1 MVLFFPNMIIVIII
15 IIITSWG
22 EVARVALN
30 VYKTNMQ
37 LTGVLSPVEFLIMY
51 IYTGGWAPGFSGTNF
66 AFFLCGKFSP
76 VSAMNKASFQ
86 VIVELR
92 GVFMWQNSSPSYR
105 DLCRLYLWTQ
115 QCFSKER
122 AVDVKTELI
131 WTGSKNTVCSFLFQV
146 SQIRQVSHSL
156 TLQQEKVTWLVSRL
170 LSIMTLTSLFQT
182 KMADLLPTMHTQ
194 PVKPVVPGIWWW
206 KNHAGYF
213 PCE

>member
-1 MVLFFPNMIIVIII
+1 
-15 IIITSWG
+15 
-22 EVARVALN
+22 
-30 VYKTNMQ
+30 MQ
-37 LTGVLSPVEFLIMY
+37 LTGVLSPVQFISTSALVVERPVLAGRIL
-51 IYTGGWAPGFSGTNF
+51 PS
-66 AFFLCGKFSP
+66 FSP

-122 AVDVKTELI
+122 AVDVESELI
-131 WTGSKNTVCSFLFQV
+131 WTGSKNTFCCFLFQV

>member
-1 MVLFFPNMIIVIII
+1 
-15 IIITSWG
+15 
-22 EVARVALN
+22 
-30 VYKTNMQ
+30 MQ
-37 LTGVLSPVEFLIMY
+37 LTGVLSPVQFISTSTLAVER
-51 IYTGGWAPGFSGTNF
+51 
-66 AFFLCGKFSP
+66 P
-76 VSAMNKASFQ
+76 VLAGRILPSFY
-86 VIVELR
+86 VGNSVLLARWTRRTFKSSWSCVECSCSSD
-92 GVFMWQNSSPSYR
+92 SSPSYR

-122 AVDVKTELI
+122 AVDVETELI
-131 WTGSKNTVCSFLFQV
+131 WTGSKNTFCSFLFQV

-182 KMADLLPTMHTQ
+182 KMADLPPTMLTQ
-194 PVKPVVPGIWWW
+194 PVKPVVPDIWWW

>member
-1 MVLFFPNMIIVIII
+1 
-15 IIITSWG
+15 
-22 EVARVALN
+22 
-30 VYKTNMQ
+30 MQ
-37 LTGVLSPVEFLIMY
+37 LTGVLSPVQFINTSALVVER
-51 IYTGGWAPGFSGTNF
+51 
-66 AFFLCGKFSP
+66 P
-76 VSAMNKASFQ
+76 VLAGRILPSFYVGNSILLACASAMNKASFQ

-122 AVDVKTELI
+122 AVDVETELM
-131 WTGSKNTVCSFLFQV
+131 WTGSENTFCCFVFQV

-182 KMADLLPTMHTQ
+182 KMADLPPTMHTQ

-206 KNHAGYF
+206 RNHAGYF